1 MENSVA
7 DPAIPAWLEPYTGF
21 PGAPAPVDWTPYGG
35 DAAPSAHFPRR
46 FDLAELERCEAT
58 QVAYLRAILEEGAAL
73 VEGVPDEASG
83 VFVRRFADDFLGGM
97 QKEPTRDERNWR
109 IVRRENAASISYD
122 PAKRLY
128 QHTDSSVPPHG
139 IPALMLTMH
148 YVEGYGANT
157 LTDGFAVAR
166 DLRAADPEAFELL
179 ATHGVDAERDFAGS
193 RADSVQAHKQGL
205 VIKRKHPLFVCD
217 ENGELARVQYNEVF
231 RTALSLPYD
240 VFPKYYAAF
249 SKFVEMLHKVRQDG
263 DGELRPARGAP
274 HGVAHVARRVAEVA
288 GAVAD
293 LGRLRPAPLLAPAAA
308 VAQHDRRELLVEAR
322 RRRPPRRACE
332 ARMGLRPCR
341 W

>member
-1 MENSVA
+1 M
-7 DPAIPAWLEPYTGF
+7 
-21 PGAPAPVDWTPYGG
+21 
-35 DAAPSAHFPRR
+35 
-46 FDLAELERCEAT
+46 
-58 QVAYLRAILEEGAAL
+58 
-73 VEGVPDEASG
+73 PDEASG

-205 VIKRKHPLFVCD
+205 VIKRKHPLFVLD
-217 ENGELARVQYNEVF
+217 DDGELARVQYNEVF

-240 VFPKYYAAF
+240 VFPRYYAAF
-249 SKFVEMLHKVRQDG
+249 STFVEMLHNPKYERTVDM
-263 DGELRPARGAP
+263 
-274 HGVAHVARRVAEVA
+274 
-288 GAVAD
+288 AD
-293 LGRLRPAPLLAPAAA
+293 APLA
-308 VAQHDRRELLVEAR
+308 DS
-322 RRRPPRRACE
+322 
-332 ARMGLRPCR
+332 
-341 W
+341 

>member
-240 VFPKYYAAF
+240 VFPRYYAAF
-249 SKFVEMLHKVRQDG
+249 SKFVEMLHNPKYERTVDMAEGNLLVMNNWRTLHG
-263 DGELRPARGAP
+263 RAGGRASPNRHIVGGTVLREAIFSKAMG
-274 HGVAHVARRVAEVA
+274 
-288 GAVAD
+288 
-293 LGRLRPAPLLAPAAA
+293 LAAA
-308 VAQHDRRELLVEAR
+308 D
-322 RRRPPRRACE
+322 
-332 ARMGLRPCR
+332 
-341 W
+341 

>member
-1 MENSVA
+1 MFR
-7 DPAIPAWLEPYTGF
+7 D
-21 PGAPAPVDWTPYGG
+21 VDRKLSSPT
-35 DAAPSAHFPRR
+35 H
-46 FDLAELERCEAT
+46 
-58 QVAYLRAILEEGAAL
+58 V
-73 VEGVPDEASG
+73 VPDEESG

-109 IVRRENAASISYD
+109 IVRREHAASISYD

-205 VIKRKHPLFVCD
+205 VIKRKHPLFVLD
-217 ENGELARVQYNEVF
+217 DDGELARVQYNEVF

-240 VFPKYYAAF
+240 VFPRYYAAF
-249 SKFVEMLHKVRQDG
+249 STFVEMLHNPKYERTVDMAEGNLLVMNNWRTLHG
-263 DGELRPARGAP
+263 RAGGRASPNRHIVGGTVLREAIFSKAMG
-274 HGVAHVARRVAEVA
+274 
-288 GAVAD
+288 
-293 LGRLRPAPLLAPAAA
+293 LAAA
-308 VAQHDRRELLVEAR
+308 D
-322 RRRPPRRACE
+322 
-332 ARMGLRPCR
+332 
-341 W
+341 